1 MVLTYG
7 HVSPAG
13 LSRLFLIGV
22 VEGFLGQT
30 RCGRPQVTGT
40 FSASPGNLAALGC
53 REWRHLLRWGQP
65 VWHPHSRMTAE
76 PPTREGF
83 FLLPQE
89 ISRPATQV
97 WGTEASLSNEE
108 GVRGSW
114 QDLGAKEWDI
124 PISGPTPGS
133 LQLSGDKNVEI
144 RRWGDSFTGGWKLG
158 KPPSSWLNS
167 VAFLLL
173 PHSVLARGL

>member
-1 MVLTYG
+1 MDRKAAGSCETALLGCLGGWVVLTYG

-97 WGTEASLSNEE
+97 WGTEASLQQRGE
-108 GVRGSW
+108 G
-114 QDLGAKEWDI
+114 
-124 PISGPTPGS
+124 SGLLAGPGCKRVGHTHLWS
-133 LQLSGDKNVEI
+133 HPWFSPVE
-144 RRWGDSFTGGWKLG
+144 R
-158 KPPSSWLNS
+158 
-167 VAFLLL
+167 
-173 PHSVLARGL
+173 